1 MDSSGI
7 LKRQD
12 CNLMNN
18 KYVIPILSSVLH
30 HLFVMKLP
38 DSTTN
43 TINNGRD
50 SS

>member
-7 LKRQD
+7 LKRQI
-12 CNLMNN
+12 CNLLTS

-30 HLFVMKLP
+30 HLFAMKLP

-43 TINNGRD
+43 TINHGCD
-50 SS
+50 FS